1 MSQIPKIPDH
11 VLDEATDWLV
21 LLHSGEMTEL
31 QQQQFELWQAEKK
44 EHALAIQHIN
54 RFTHGLTGLS
64 NHFPSESL
72 VQSNQKF
79 NLTAKRNMLLSLSGL
94 LVLGCATYLMPW
106 AKWQSDYHTQVG
118 EIKTVSLKDGSSLI
132 LASDS
137 YINVDFSEQIRQIQL
152 IEGEIYI
159 QTAKDPQHRPFM
171 VKTKDGAIEALG
183 TQFTVRQEHHDQ
195 TRVKVYQHAVA
206 LQPLDSGQ
214 RQILKQGQRA
224 YFDNQQI
231 SKPLPLNNE
240 QPYWTQQLLVV
251 EQWPLQKV
259 LDELY
264 RYKKGTYL
272 IDTELKNIPI
282 SGVFSLQNP
291 QQSLDTLAYTHQLEL
306 NYYSP
311 YLLKIKKR

>member
-1 MSQIPKIPDH
+1 MSQAPKIPDH
-11 VLDEATDWLV
+11 VLDQAADWLV

-31 QQQQFELWQAEKK
+31 QQQQFERWQAEKK
-44 EHALAIQHIN
+44 EHVLAIQHIN

-64 NHFPSESL
+64 NHFPSDSL

-79 NLTAKRNMLLSLSGL
+79 KLTAKRNMLFSLSVL
-94 LVLGCATYLMPW
+94 LVIGCGMYLLPW
-106 AKWQSDYHTQVG
+106 AKLQSDNHTEVG
-118 EIKTVSLKDGSSLI
+118 EIKTIALQDGSTLI

-137 YINVDFSEQIRQIQL
+137 YINVNFSEQTRQIQL

-206 LQPLDSGQ
+206 LQPQDSGQ

-224 YFDNQQI
+224 YFDTQQI
-231 SKPLPLNNE
+231 SKPLPLNNDR
-240 QPYWTQQLLVV
+240 PYWTQQLLVV
-251 EQWPLQKV
+251 EQWPLEKV

-264 RYKKGTYL
+264 RYKKGTYH

-282 SGVFSLQNP
+282 SGVLSLQNP

-306 NYYSP
+306 SYYSP

>member
-1 MSQIPKIPDH
+1 MSQAPKIPDH
-11 VLDEATDWLV
+11 VLDQAADWLV

-31 QQQQFELWQAEKK
+31 QQQQFERWQAEKK
-44 EHALAIQHIN
+44 EHALAIQQIN

-64 NHFPSESL
+64 NHFPSDSL

-79 NLTAKRNMLLSLSGL
+79 KLTAKRNMLFSLSGL
-94 LVLGCATYLMPW
+94 LVIGCGMYLLPW

-137 YINVDFSEQIRQIQL
+137 YINVDFSEQTRQIQL

-159 QTAKDPQHRPFM
+159 QTAKDPQHRPFI
-171 VKTKDGAIEALG
+171 VNTKDGAIEALG

-224 YFDNQQI
+224 FFDTQHI
-231 SKPLPLNNE
+231 SKSLPLNNDR
-240 QPYWTQQLLVV
+240 PYWTQQLLVV

-259 LDELY
+259 LHELY
-264 RYKKGTYL
+264 RYKKGTYF